1 MTDGFTFHLD
11 LTSIEWCG
19 DDVAVQPE
27 LTTVNQEGRPVAL
40 GDATTRLPHR
50 L

>member
-1 MTDGFTFHLD
+1 MTDGFTFQVD
-11 LTSIEWCG
+11 LTSIDACA
-19 DDVAVQPE
+19 DDVVVQLE
-27 LTTVNQEGRPVAL
+27 LPTVNQEGRPVAS